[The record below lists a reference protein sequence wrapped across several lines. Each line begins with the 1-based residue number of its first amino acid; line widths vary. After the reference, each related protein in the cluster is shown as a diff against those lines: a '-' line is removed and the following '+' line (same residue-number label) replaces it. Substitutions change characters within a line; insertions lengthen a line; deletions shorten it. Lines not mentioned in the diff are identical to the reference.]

1 MRDCLLDQSNI
12 EQQQTTK
19 YGLTFDSPMKWLVL
33 VVDSL
38 EGVRELEAS
47 SLDLLKSMNL
57 IVLLIS
63 ASTGAENSQTKQ
75 DLNFLRYARR
85 KRDQGGEFTTL

>member
-1 MRDCLLDQSNI
+1 
-12 EQQQTTK
+12 
-19 YGLTFDSPMKWLVL
+19 MKWLVL

-38 EGVRELEAS
+38 EGVRELEAA
-47 SLDLLKSMNL
+47 SLDFLKQMNV

-63 ASTGAENSQTKQ
+63 SAGGESDHTKQ